1 MLQLVFWAL
10 SRIIKILITIITTP
24 INAAISGI
32 MAAFSI
38 PARVFDTLAVIFG
51 YVNAL
56 GLMGPLSLFLS
67 IFSFDKILQFTVGLY
82 KGIINIIKGD

>member
-1 MLQLVFWAL
+1 MLQLVFWAI

-24 INAAISGI
+24 INAAISGVL
-32 MAAFSI
+32 AAFSI
-38 PARVFDTLAVIFG
+38 PERVFDTLALIFG

-56 GLMGPLSLFLS
+56 GLLGPLTLFFS
-67 IFSFDKILQFTVGLY
+67 IFSFDKALQFTVGLY